1 MPEISTRITVSP
13 EQCGGRPC
21 IRGMRIRVEDVLS
34 LLAYGL
40 TASQV
45 LEDLPDLEHEDVVA
59 CLRFNEDLAPAE
71 GD

>member
-1 MPEISTRITVSP
+1 
-13 EQCGGRPC
+13 
-21 IRGMRIRVEDVLS
+21 MRIRVEDVLS